1 VTAAGEILLGIF
13 RQAWGLIA
21 GLLVLIAILGGL
33 AQVFKM
39 TGGVLLG
46 SSFWVSEAVAGILG
60 VILIALVGFLSIPAI
75 AQAATIG
82 RVATSCGPIAEIGQL
97 AGMLIGGIGA
107 LRMLK
112 GTFTAVVSAS
122 IGGSGGVSNAL
133 IEIAETIFGMLLI
146 TVAAPIAAVFFGAC

>member
-1 VTAAGEILLGIF
+1 MTAAGELLLGIF

-82 RVATSCGPIAEIGQL
+82 GAATGCGPIAEIGQL

-112 GTFTAVVSAS
+112 ATFAAVVSAS

-133 IEIAETIFGMLLI
+133 VEIAETIFGMLLI
-146 TVAAPIAAVFFGAC
+146 TVAAPVAAVFFGAC

>member
-1 VTAAGEILLGIF
+1 VTAAGDILLGIF

-39 TGGVLLG
+39 AGAALLG

-75 AQAATIG
+75 ARAATISG
-82 RVATSCGPIAEIGQL
+82 TASGCGPIAEIGQL

-112 GTFTAVVSAS
+112 GTFVAVVSAS

-133 IEIAETIFGMLLI
+133 VEIAETIFGMLLI